1 MDTNYFGMDS
11 FNRDAVYCCNAVSPQ
26 TAVTAHKYVDLEGL
40 KAYDNIAISRDISAD
55 RVIIDGKTLTQVLK
69 DAGIILNKVDCK
81 SLVYATS
88 AFGLKRLKRADLNL
102 VYCAPLQ

>member
-1 MDTNYFGMDS
+1 MKDYFSMDS
-11 FNRDAVYCCNAVSPQ
+11 FNRDSTYCCNAVSSQ
-26 TAVTAHKYVDLEGL
+26 TAVPHKYVDLEGL

-55 RVIIDGKTLTQVLK
+55 KVKKEKKTLTQVLK

-102 VYCAPLQ
+102 VYR

>member
-1 MDTNYFGMDS
+1 MKDYFSMDS
-11 FNRDAVYCCNAVSPQ
+11 FNRDSTYCCNAISSQ
-26 TAVTAHKYVDLEGL
+26 TATPHKYVDLEGL
-40 KAYDNIAISRDISAD
+40 KAYDDIAVLSRDISAD
-55 RVIIDGKTLTQVLK
+55 EVMIDGKTLTQVLK

-102 VYCAPLQ
+102 VYK

>member
-1 MDTNYFGMDS
+1 MKDYFSMDS
-11 FNRDAVYCCNAVSPQ
+11 FNRDSTYCCNTVSSQ
-26 TAVTAHKYVDLEGL
+26 TAMPRKYVDLEGL
-40 KAYDNIAISRDISAD
+40 KAYDDIAVSRDISAD
-55 RVIIDGKTLTQVLK
+55 KVIIDGKTLTQVLK

-102 VYCAPLQ
+102 VYR

>member
-1 MDTNYFGMDS
+1 M
-11 FNRDAVYCCNAVSPQ
+11 P
-26 TAVTAHKYVDLEGL
+26 HKYVDLEGL
-40 KAYDNIAISRDISAD
+40 KAYDNIAISGDISAD
-55 RVIIDGKTLTQVLK
+55 KVMIDGKTLTQVLK

-102 VYCAPLQ
+102 VYR

>member
-1 MDTNYFGMDS
+1 MKDYFSMDS
-11 FNRDAVYCCNAVSPQ
+11 FNRDSTYCCNAVSS
-26 TAVTAHKYVDLEGL
+26 HKYVDLEGL
-40 KAYDNIAISRDISAD
+40 KAYDDIAVSRDISAD
-55 RVIIDGKTLTQVLK
+55 KVMIDGKTLTQVLK

-102 VYCAPLQ
+102 VYR

>member
-1 MDTNYFGMDS
+1 MKDYFSMDS
-11 FNRDAVYCCNAVSPQ
+11 FNRDSIYCCNTVSSQ
-26 TAVTAHKYVDLEGL
+26 TAMPHKYVDLEGL
-40 KAYDNIAISRDISAD
+40 KAYDNIAVSRDISAD
-55 RVIIDGKTLTQVLK
+55 RVRIDGKTLTQVLK

-102 VYCAPLQ
+102 VYK

>member
-1 MDTNYFGMDS
+1 MKDYFSMDS
-11 FNRDAVYCCNAVSPQ
+11 FNRDSTYCCNAVSSQ
-26 TAVTAHKYVDLEGL
+26 TAVPHKYVDLEGL

-55 RVIIDGKTLTQVLK
+55 KVMIDGKTLTQVLK

-102 VYCAPLQ
+102 VYR

>member
-1 MDTNYFGMDS
+1 MKDYFSMDS
-11 FNRDAVYCCNAVSPQ
+11 FNRDSTYCCNAVSPQ
-26 TAVTAHKYVDLEGL
+26 TATAHKYVDLKGL
-40 KAYDNIAISRDISAD
+40 KAYDDIAVSRDISAD
-55 RVIIDGKTLTQVLK
+55 RVIVNEKTLTQVLE

-102 VYCAPLQ
+102 VYR

>member
-1 MDTNYFGMDS
+1 MTP
-11 FNRDAVYCCNAVSPQ
+11 R
-26 TAVTAHKYVDLEGL
+26 KYVDLEGL

-55 RVIIDGKTLTQVLK
+55 KVMIDGKTLTQVLK

-102 VYCAPLQ
+102 VYR

>member
-1 MDTNYFGMDS
+1 MKDYFSMDS
-11 FNRDAVYCCNAVSPQ
+11 FNRDSTYCCNAVSSQ
-26 TAVTAHKYVDLEGL
+26 AVTPHKYVDLEGL
-40 KAYDNIAISRDISAD
+40 KAYDIAISRDISAD
-55 RVIIDGKTLTQVLK
+55 RVMIDGKTLTQVLK

-102 VYCAPLQ
+102 VYR

>member
-1 MDTNYFGMDS
+1 MKDYFSMDS
-11 FNRDAVYCCNAVSPQ
+11 FNRDSTYCCNAVSLQ
-26 TAVTAHKYVDLEGL
+26 TAMPHKYVDLEGL
-40 KAYDNIAISRDISAD
+40 KTYDDIAVSRDISAD
-55 RVIIDGKTLTQVLK
+55 QVMIDGKTLTQVLK

-102 VYCAPLQ
+102 VYR

>member
-1 MDTNYFGMDS
+1 MKDYFSMDS
-11 FNRDAVYCCNAVSPQ
+11 FNRDSAYCCNAVSSQ
-26 TAVTAHKYVDLEGL
+26 TAMQHKYVDLEGL
-40 KAYDNIAISRDISAD
+40 KAYDDIAVSRGISAD
-55 RVIIDGKTLTQVLK
+55 KVMIDGKTLTQVLK

-102 VYCAPLQ
+102 VYR

>member
-1 MDTNYFGMDS
+1 MKDYFSMDS
-11 FNRDAVYCCNAVSPQ
+11 FNRDSTYCCNTVSSQ
-26 TAVTAHKYVDLEGL
+26 TAMPHKYVDLEGL
-40 KAYDNIAISRDISAD
+40 KAYDDIAVLRDISAD
-55 RVIIDGKTLTQVLK
+55 KVIIDGKTLTQVLK

-102 VYCAPLQ
+102 VYR

>member
-1 MDTNYFGMDS
+1 MKDYFSMDS
-11 FNRDAVYCCNAVSPQ
+11 FNRDSIYCYNAVSPQ
-26 TAVTAHKYVDLEGL
+26 TATPHKYVDLKGL
-40 KAYDNIAISRDISAD
+40 KAYGDTTISGNISAD
-55 RVIIDGKTLTQVLK
+55 RVIVNEKTLTQVLE

-102 VYCAPLQ
+102 VYKKVI